1 MTLNLQLEGLILLLL
16 FIAPGFLCFR
26 SYSAVRLR
34 YYKEET
40 IFEQLVTTITAS
52 AIIHTLLF
60 PVAGLVV
67 AVSRWLLG
75 YSLDMQALLQ
85 PVSTLSIPDV
95 VWYGLGLL
103 GYFACS
109 LILAWYGGPYVAR
122 RFTQPESVPLWQTV
136 LVEEPKGQVGSVW
149 LTVRLRNGEEY
160 TGALSNFVWV
170 GDEDNTIELG
180 LEKVTYKPPKATSQ
194 AHPSG
199 KGNPSAELDI
209 LGEPI
214 ELPNQRL
221 LIRSQDILWLS
232 RLEVPE
238 EGALA

>member
-1 MTLNLQLEGLILLLL
+1 MTLALQLEGLILLLL

-52 AIIHTLLF
+52 TIIHTLLF

-67 AVSRWLLG
+67 VVSRWLLG
-75 YSLDMQALLQ
+75 YSLDMQAMLQ

-109 LILAWYGGPYVAR
+109 LFLAWYGGPYVAR

-136 LVEEPKGQVGSVW
+136 FVEELKGQIGPVW

-170 GDEDNTIELG
+170 GDKDNTIELG
-180 LEKVTYKPPKATSQ
+180 LEKVTYKPPKATLQ
-194 AHPSG
+194 TRPSG
-199 KGNPSAELDI
+199 KGKRSAELGI
-209 LGEPI
+209 PEEPI
-214 ELPNQRL
+214 ELPSQRVL
-221 LIRSQDILWLS
+221 FRSQDILWLS
-232 RLEVPE
+232 RLEVPK
-238 EGALA
+238 EGAIA

>member
-26 SYSAVRLR
+26 SYSAVRLW

-52 AIIHTLLF
+52 TIVHAFLF
-60 PVAGLVV
+60 PVVGLVV
-67 AVSRWLLG
+67 AASRWLLG

-109 LILAWYGGPYVAR
+109 LVFAWYGGPYVAR

-136 LVEEPKGQVGSVW
+136 LIEEPKDQSGPVW

-180 LEKVTYKPPKATSQ
+180 LEKVTYKPPKAAPQ
-194 AHPSG
+194 ADLSE
-199 KGNPSAELDI
+199 KGNRSVESDTPE
-209 LGEPI
+209 EPI
-214 ELPNQRL
+214 ELLDQRVL
-221 LIRSQDILWLS
+221 FRSQDILWLA
-232 RLEVPE
+232 RLQVAE
-238 EGALA
+238 EGTIA

>member
-34 YYKEET
+34 YYKDET

-52 AIIHTLLF
+52 TIIHAFLF

-109 LILAWYGGPYVAR
+109 LVFAWYGGPYVAR

-136 LVEEPKGQVGSVW
+136 LIEEPKDQSGPVW

-194 AHPSG
+194 DDLSG
-199 KGNPSAELDI
+199 KGNRSAESDTP
-209 LGEPI
+209 GEPI
-214 ELPNQRL
+214 ELPNQRVL
-221 LIRSQDILWLS
+221 FRSQDILWLT
-232 RLEVPE
+232 RLEVAE
-238 EGALA
+238 EGTIA

>member
-34 YYKEET
+34 YHKEET

-52 AIIHTLLF
+52 TIIHTLLF

-67 AVSRWLLG
+67 AASRWLLG
-75 YSLDMQALLQ
+75 YSLDMRALLQ
-85 PVSTLSIPDV
+85 PISTFSIPDV

-136 LVEEPKGQVGSVW
+136 LVEEPKGQSGPVW

-160 TGALSNFVWV
+160 AGALSNFVWV

-180 LEKVTYKPPKATSQ
+180 LEKVTYKPRAMPQ
-194 AHPSG
+194 ANSSG
-199 KGNPSAELDI
+199 QGDRSAEWDTSE
-209 LGEPI
+209 EPI
-214 ELPNQRL
+214 ELSGQKIL
-221 LIRSQDILWLS
+221 FRSQDILWLS

-238 EGALA
+238 EEVVA